1 MINKVKVMM
10 DMQESMNRHVH
21 PEWTEQGFA
30 WYRAIWTECAEM
42 MEHYGWKWWK
52 KHTPDAD
59 QVSLE
64 LIDIWHFGLSI
75 LIVEQR
81 TAEHVESQLLAGLDE
96 QPAAEFREAL
106 EAFTLEV
113 LQTRSFDLTRF
124 AHLMT
129 LVDLSFDELYRR
141 YVGKNML
148 NRFRQ
153 DNGYK
158 TGTYIKVWKGL
169 EDNEV
174 LIKVLQSTD
183 TEASDFAEQVYTQL
197 VEHYPG

>member
-1 MINKVKVMM
+1 MISKVNIML
-10 DMQESMNRHVH
+10 DLQDSINRHVH
-21 PEWTEQGFA
+21 PEWTAQGFA

-52 KHTPDAD
+52 KQSPDAD

-64 LIDIWHFGLSI
+64 LVDIWHFGLSI
-75 LIVEQR
+75 LLVEKR
-81 TAEHVESQLLAGLDE
+81 PADHIDSQLQDGLAE
-96 QPAAEFREAL
+96 KPAAEFREAL
-106 EAFTLEV
+106 EAFTLDV

-129 LVDLSFDELYRR
+129 LVGLSFDELYCR

-158 TGTYIKVWKGL
+158 DGSYKKVWNGL

-174 LIKVLQSTD
+174 LMNVLQSTD
-183 TEASDFAEQVYTQL
+183 TEADDFADQVYAL
-197 VEHYPG
+197 LAKHYPG

>member
-1 MINKVKVMM
+1 MKNKIKIMLE
-10 DMQESMNRHVH
+10 MQESINRHVH
-21 PEWTEQGFA
+21 PDWPAQGFA
-30 WYRAIWTECAEM
+30 WYRAIWTECAEL

-52 KHTPDAD
+52 QQRPDAD
-59 QVSLE
+59 QVTLE

-81 TAEHVESQLLAGLDE
+81 SLEHIEAQLHAGLEE
-96 QPAAEFREAL
+96 QPAAEFREVL
-106 EAFTLEV
+106 EAFTLDV

-129 LVDLSFDELYRR
+129 LVDLDFDELYRR

-158 TGTYIKVWKGL
+158 TGSYIKVWNGL

-174 LIKVLQSTD
+174 LIKVLQGTD
-183 TEASDFAEQVYTQL
+183 TEAVDFADRIYASLTQ
-197 VEHYPG
+197 HYPG

>member
-1 MINKVKVMM
+1 MINKVNIMLE
-10 DMQESMNRHVH
+10 MQASMNRHVH
-21 PEWTEQGFA
+21 PEWDEQGFA

-52 KHTPDAD
+52 KQSPDAD

-75 LIVEQR
+75 MLVEDR
-81 TAEHVESQLLAGLDE
+81 SADHIESQLLAGLE
-96 QPAAEFREAL
+96 EKPAAEFREAL
-106 EAFTLEV
+106 EAFTLDV

-129 LVDLSFDELYRR
+129 LVGLSFDELYRR

-158 TGTYIKVWKGL
+158 TGTYIKVWDGL

-174 LIKVLQSTD
+174 LIKVLQVTD
-183 TEASDFAEQVYTQL
+183 TGAADFAEQVYAQL
-197 VEHYPG
+197 VESYPG

>member
-1 MINKVKVMM
+1 MINKINIMLE
-10 DMQESMNRHVH
+10 MQDSINRHVH
-21 PEWTEQGFA
+21 PEWTDQGFA

-52 KHTPDAD
+52 KQSPDAD

-64 LIDIWHFGLSI
+64 LVDIWHFGLSI
-75 LIVEQR
+75 LLVEKR
-81 TAEHVESQLLAGLDE
+81 PEDHIEVQLQDGLAE

-106 EAFTLEV
+106 EAFTLDV

-129 LVDLSFDELYRR
+129 LVGLSFNELYRR

-158 TGTYIKVWKGL
+158 DGSYKKIWDGL

-174 LIKVLQSTD
+174 LMNVLQSTD
-183 TEASDFAEQVYTQL
+183 TEADNFADQVYAL
-197 VEHYPG
+197 LAKNYPG

>member
-1 MINKVKVMM
+1 MISKVNIMLE
-10 DMQESMNRHVH
+10 MQASMNRHVH
-21 PEWTEQGFA
+21 PEWDEQGFA

-52 KHTPDAD
+52 KQSPDAD

-75 LIVEQR
+75 MLVEDR
-81 TAEHVESQLLAGLDE
+81 SADHIESQLLAGLE
-96 QPAAEFREAL
+96 EKPAAEFREAL
-106 EAFTLEV
+106 EAFTLDV

-129 LVDLSFDELYRR
+129 LVGLSFDELYRR

-158 TGTYIKVWKGL
+158 TGTYIKVWDGL

-174 LIKVLQSTD
+174 LIKVLQVTD
-183 TEASDFAEQVYTQL
+183 TGAADFAEQVYAQL
-197 VEHYPG
+197 VESYPG